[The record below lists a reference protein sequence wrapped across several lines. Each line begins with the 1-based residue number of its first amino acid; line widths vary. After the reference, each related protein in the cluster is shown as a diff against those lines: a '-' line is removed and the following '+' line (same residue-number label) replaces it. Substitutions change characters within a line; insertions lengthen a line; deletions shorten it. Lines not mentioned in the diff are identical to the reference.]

1 MAVAGLEPSQQH
13 QSALSGAASPDVICL
28 ASQCW
33 DSHWATPQ
41 QTCTRLA
48 RQGRVLY
55 VEPLR
60 SPLWALRRASTQ
72 SNRPAGELAPVATNL
87 WVLNLPP
94 VFVPLELYR
103 RLPLLRSLNSWLMSL
118 LVRRAARQLG
128 LNKPV
133 VWAYLI
139 THAGAPLWRAAEVSV
154 YDCIDEW
161 AGCTNDAGLKRYFTA
176 LDRQMCSEA
185 DVLFLGSSALAAQRS
200 ALNERHRLVP
210 QGVDLQHFLPPDDGK
225 LPEDLAHLPG
235 PVIGL
240 VGVLNRERID
250 IDLLCQMAASRPDWS
265 IVLVGPVWDG
275 LDTARLDRHP
285 NIHRLGNRP
294 RETLGRYL
302 AGFDVCMLP
311 YLIND
316 FTRNIF
322 PLKLFEYLAAGKPFV
337 STPVPACMEF
347 EDMIRIAEGPDAF
360 VAAVEAA
367 MAEDTPAL
375 RERRITLARQ
385 NDWDRRV
392 ADKLGLVNE
401 VRAFTTDAALAT
413 QGAS

>member
-1 MAVAGLEPSQQH
+1 M
-13 QSALSGAASPDVICL
+13 
-28 ASQCW
+28 
-33 DSHWATPQ
+33 
-41 QTCTRLA
+41 
-48 RQGRVLY
+48 
-55 VEPLR
+55 EPLR
-60 SPLWALRRASTQ
+60 SPLWGLRRASTQ
-72 SNRPAGELAPVATNL
+72 SRRPAGELAEVEKNL

-94 VFVPLELYR
+94 VFLPLELYR
-103 RLPLLRSLNSWLMSL
+103 RMPLLRGLNSWLMSV
-118 LVRRAARQLG
+118 LVRRASRHLG
-128 LNKPV
+128 LYNPV

-139 THAGAPLWRAAEVSV
+139 THAGAPLWRQAQLSV

-161 AGCTNDAGLKRYFTA
+161 AGCTDDASLKRYFTA
-176 LDRQMCSEA
+176 LDRKMCCEA

-200 ALNERHRLVP
+200 ALNPCHRLVP
-210 QGVDLQHFLPPDDGK
+210 QGVDLQHFLPPEDGQ
-225 LPEDLAHLPG
+225 LPQDLAHLSR

-240 VGVLNRERID
+240 VGVLNRERLD
-250 IDLLCQMAASRPDWS
+250 IDLLCQMALIRPEWS

-294 RETLGRYL
+294 REVLGRYL

-367 MAEDTPAL
+367 MVEDTPAL
-375 RERRITLARQ
+375 RERRIALARQ

-392 ADKLGLVNE
+392 ADKLDLVNE
-401 VRAFTTDAALAT
+401 AQAFATGAAPAPE
-413 QGAS
+413 GAS

>member
-1 MAVAGLEPSQQH
+1 MSHG
-13 QSALSGAASPDVICL
+13 ALGSNPHTSDETTGAAFDDVICL

-41 QTCTRLA
+41 QTCSRLA
-48 RQGRVLY
+48 RQAKVLY

-72 SNRPAGELAPVATNL
+72 STRPSGEVAEVAPNL
-87 WVLNLPP
+87 WVLTLRPA
-94 VFVPLELYR
+94 FAPLELYR
-103 RLPLLRSLNSWLMSL
+103 RLPLLRSFNSLLMSV
-118 LVRRAARQLG
+118 LVRRTAKRLG
-128 LNKPV
+128 LLDPV
-133 VWAYLI
+133 VWAYQI
-139 THAGAPLWRAAEVSV
+139 THAGAPLWRQARVSV

-161 AGCTNDAGLKRYFTA
+161 AGCTDDASLKNYFTA
-176 LDRQMCSEA
+176 LDRQMCTEA
-185 DVLFLGSSALAAQRS
+185 DVLFLGSSALAAPRR
-200 ALNERHRLVP
+200 ALNDCHRLVP
-210 QGVDLQHFLPPDDGK
+210 QGVDLQHFLPPPDGRV
-225 LPEDLAHLPG
+225 PQDLAGLPG

-250 IDLLCQMAASRPDWS
+250 IELLCQMAAQRPGWS

-294 RETLGRYL
+294 REELGRYL
-302 AGFDVCMLP
+302 SGFDVCMLP

-322 PLKLFEYLAAGKPFV
+322 PLKLYEYLAAGKPFV

-347 EDMIRIAEGPDAF
+347 GDLIHIAQGPDSF
-360 VAAVEAA
+360 VAAVETAL
-367 MAEDTPAL
+367 AEDTPAL
-375 RERRITLARQ
+375 RARRIALARQ

-392 ADKLGLVNE
+392 ADKLSLVKKGRTLQLDN
-401 VRAFTTDAALAT
+401 ALTTRRT
-413 QGAS
+413 